1 MIEFMN
7 KLTFT
12 TYKDKLNQ
20 PTNTYTGHWYGPRPL
35 QIVRNELN
43 ISCVAYGPMMKLL
56 KNGCNTCK
64 GPVVIQNGNVTRST
78 NGNVISFGGGS
89 GIRSA
94 TTNLSQTY
102 YSDTS
107 AYLRSRGQSFKT
119 NTDIHK
125 IPGIDYAN
133 SSGPIWPET
142 DQLNGNSSMYASNA
156 QLAATLACTQPVT
169 IYKPNNS
176 GFSTQ
181 GAVSSSTRTLKS
193 KENARNSPSL
203 TPYQKKQQK
212 SKCTPQPYW
221 GTLG

>member
-1 MIEFMN
+1 MN

-12 TYKDKLNQ
+12 AYKNKLNQ
-20 PTNTYTGHWYGPRPL
+20 PATYVDNWYGGTRPL
-35 QIVRNELN
+35 QIVRKEFDDT
-43 ISCVAYGPMMKLL
+43 CVTYGPQMKLL

-64 GPVVIQNGNVTRST
+64 GPVVIQNGEATRT
-78 NGNVISFGGGS
+78 NGNVISFNGGS

-102 YSDTS
+102 YANTG

-133 SSGPIWPET
+133 SNGPIWPET

-156 QLAATLACTQPVT
+156 LIAGTSTCTQPVT

-193 KENARNSPSL
+193 KENALNMPSL
-203 TPYQKKQQK
+203 TPYQKKQQ
-212 SKCTPQPYW
+212 SKRMPQPYW